1 MDSEVTV
8 VYFPQDKTKSPGGR
22 MGASAREQGV
32 QREKPKLRLKVIN
45 RNQLV
50 LRPMEVERLLP
61 EDHEARAIWEFV
73 GRLDLG
79 R

>member
-1 MDSEVTV
+1 
-8 VYFPQDKTKSPGGR
+8 